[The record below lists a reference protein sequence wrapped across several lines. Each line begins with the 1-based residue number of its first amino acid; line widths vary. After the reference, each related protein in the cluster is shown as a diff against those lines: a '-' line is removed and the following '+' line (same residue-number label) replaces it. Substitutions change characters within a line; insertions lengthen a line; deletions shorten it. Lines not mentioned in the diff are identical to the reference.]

1 MWVELNMKIATNL
14 LISLI
19 AFFIAISIAIATGIE
34 LVFNAVFLAFA
45 IQWIAFI
52 PAYIFQT
59 EKFYDLTGSLTYL
72 LVIWYSLTLSS
83 DQFTNLNGA
92 NIVIVLLI
100 SLWAIRLGSFL
111 FMRIHHDGEDKRFRS
126 IKPSASQFFMTWT
139 LQGLWVSLCSMCAL
153 TAISSNT
160 GIVTNAFFYIGLALF
175 ILGFT
180 IEVMADMEKSAFKA
194 IQENK
199 DKFITTGLWARSRH
213 PNYFGEIVL
222 RCGIFLLCCRSF
234 SGIMWFSF
242 LSPVFVAVMLI
253 KVTGVPGHDKRAL
266 HLWASDPEYMQY
278 RRRTS
283 LIIPLPPRD
292 VSHTRRAPASSMD
305 SDGENRPL
313 VILRHKT
320 TYSAV
325 PTEDFE
331 ELPVLSDDDDD
342 DDDDGGALGEQ
353 QSLGSLELL
362 GRG

>member
-1 MWVELNMKIATNL
+1 MKIATNL
-14 LISLI
+14 LIALI

-175 ILGFT
+175 ILGFA

-194 IQENK
+194 NQENK

-222 RCGIFLLCCRSF
+222 WTGIAVMSF
-234 SGIMWFSF
+234 SSLEGLQYLTLI
-242 LSPVFVAVMLI
+242 SPIFTYLLLVYVSGVRMLEARGDL
-253 KVTGVPGHDKRAL
+253 KWGD
-266 HLWASDPEYMQY
+266 DPAYQEYKK
-278 RRRTS
+278 
-283 LIIPLPPRD
+283 
-292 VSHTRRAPASSMD
+292 
-305 SDGENRPL
+305 
-313 VILRHKT
+313 KT
-320 TYSAV
+320 
-325 PTEDFE
+325 
-331 ELPVLSDDDDD
+331 PVLFIKI
-342 DDDDGGALGEQ
+342 
-353 QSLGSLELL
+353 
-362 GRG
+362 

>member
-1 MWVELNMKIATNL
+1 MKIATNL

-52 PAYIFQT
+52 PAYIYQT

-160 GIVTNAFFYIGLALF
+160 GVVTNVFFYIGLALF
-175 ILGFT
+175 ITGFT
-180 IEVMADMEKSAFKA
+180 VEVVADMQKSAFKA
-194 IQENK
+194 IPANK
-199 DKFITTGLWARSRH
+199 DKFITLGLWAKSRH
-213 PNYFGEIVL
+213 PNYLGEIVL
-222 RCGIFLLCCRSF
+222 WTGIAVMSF
-234 SGIMWFSF
+234 S
-242 LSPVFVAVMLI
+242 
-253 KVTGVPGHDKRAL
+253 
-266 HLWASDPEYMQY
+266 
-278 RRRTS
+278 
-283 LIIPLPPRD
+283 
-292 VSHTRRAPASSMD
+292 
-305 SDGENRPL
+305 
-313 VILRHKT
+313 
-320 TYSAV
+320 
-325 PTEDFE
+325 
-331 ELPVLSDDDDD
+331 
-342 DDDDGGALGEQ
+342 
-353 QSLGSLELL
+353 SLEGLQYLTLISPIFTYLL
-362 GRG
+362 LVYVSGVRMLEARGDLKWGDDPDYQNYKKNTPTLFFKFF

>member
-1 MWVELNMKIATNL
+1 MKIATNL

-72 LVIWYSLTLSS
+72 SVIWYSLAVSS

-92 NIVIVLLI
+92 NIAIVLLI

-175 ILGFT
+175 ILGFS

-194 IQENK
+194 IQDNK

-222 RCGIFLLCCRSF
+222 WTGIAVMSF
-234 SGIMWFSF
+234 SSLQGLQYLTLI
-242 LSPVFVAVMLI
+242 SPIFTYLLLVYVSGVRMLEARGDL
-253 KVTGVPGHDKRAL
+253 KWGD
-266 HLWASDPEYMQY
+266 DPEYQEY
-278 RRRTS
+278 KKRT
-283 LIIPLPPRD
+283 
-292 VSHTRRAPASSMD
+292 
-305 SDGENRPL
+305 
-313 VILRHKT
+313 
-320 TYSAV
+320 
-325 PTEDFE
+325 
-331 ELPVLSDDDDD
+331 PVLFIKI
-342 DDDDGGALGEQ
+342 
-353 QSLGSLELL
+353 
-362 GRG
+362 

>member
-1 MWVELNMKIATNL
+1 MKIATNL
-14 LISLI
+14 LIALI

-175 ILGFT
+175 ILGFA

-194 IQENK
+194 NQENK

-222 RCGIFLLCCRSF
+222 WTGIAVMSF
-234 SGIMWFSF
+234 SSLEGLQYLTLI
-242 LSPVFVAVMLI
+242 SPIFTYLLLVYVSGVRMLEARGDL
-253 KVTGVPGHDKRAL
+253 KWGD
-266 HLWASDPEYMQY
+266 DPAYHCLLY
-278 RRRTS
+278 TS
-283 LIIPLPPRD
+283 PSPRD
-292 VSHTRRAPASSMD
+292 VEESRMPSS
-305 SDGENRPL
+305 
-313 VILRHKT
+313 
-320 TYSAV
+320 A
-325 PTEDFE
+325 
-331 ELPVLSDDDDD
+331 
-342 DDDDGGALGEQ
+342 
-353 QSLGSLELL
+353 
-362 GRG
+362 

>member
-1 MWVELNMKIATNL
+1 MKIATNL
-14 LISLI
+14 LIALI

-175 ILGFT
+175 ILGFA

-194 IQENK
+194 NQENK
-199 DKFITTGLWARSRH
+199 DKFINTGLWARSRH

-222 RCGIFLLCCRSF
+222 WTGIAVMSF
-234 SGIMWFSF
+234 SSLEGLQYLTLI
-242 LSPVFVAVMLI
+242 SPIFTYLLLVYVSGVRMLEARGDL
-253 KVTGVPGHDKRAL
+253 KWGD
-266 HLWASDPEYMQY
+266 DPAYQEYKK
-278 RRRTS
+278 
-283 LIIPLPPRD
+283 
-292 VSHTRRAPASSMD
+292 
-305 SDGENRPL
+305 
-313 VILRHKT
+313 KT
-320 TYSAV
+320 
-325 PTEDFE
+325 
-331 ELPVLSDDDDD
+331 PVLFMKI
-342 DDDDGGALGEQ
+342 
-353 QSLGSLELL
+353 
-362 GRG
+362 

>member
-1 MWVELNMKIATNL
+1 MKIATNL
-14 LISLI
+14 LIALI

-175 ILGFT
+175 ILGFA

-194 IQENK
+194 NQENK

-222 RCGIFLLCCRSF
+222 WTGIAVMSF
-234 SGIMWFSF
+234 S
-242 LSPVFVAVMLI
+242 
-253 KVTGVPGHDKRAL
+253 
-266 HLWASDPEYMQY
+266 
-278 RRRTS
+278 
-283 LIIPLPPRD
+283 
-292 VSHTRRAPASSMD
+292 
-305 SDGENRPL
+305 
-313 VILRHKT
+313 
-320 TYSAV
+320 
-325 PTEDFE
+325 
-331 ELPVLSDDDDD
+331 
-342 DDDDGGALGEQ
+342 
-353 QSLGSLELL
+353 SLEGLQYLTLISPIFTYLL
-362 GRG
+362 LVYVSGVRMLEARGDLKWGDDPAYQEYKKKTPLLFIKI

>member
-1 MWVELNMKIATNL
+1 MKIATNL
-14 LISLI
+14 LIALI

-160 GIVTNAFFYIGLALF
+160 GIVMNAFFYIGLALF
-175 ILGFT
+175 IIGFA

-194 IQENK
+194 NQENK

-222 RCGIFLLCCRSF
+222 WTGIAVMSF
-234 SGIMWFSF
+234 SSLEGLQYLTLI
-242 LSPVFVAVMLI
+242 SPIFTYLLLVYVSGVRMLEA
-253 KVTGVPGHDKRAL
+253 RADL
-266 HLWASDPEYMQY
+266 KWGDNPAYQEYKK
-278 RRRTS
+278 
-283 LIIPLPPRD
+283 
-292 VSHTRRAPASSMD
+292 
-305 SDGENRPL
+305 
-313 VILRHKT
+313 KT
-320 TYSAV
+320 
-325 PTEDFE
+325 
-331 ELPVLSDDDDD
+331 PVLFIKI
-342 DDDDGGALGEQ
+342 
-353 QSLGSLELL
+353 
-362 GRG
+362 